1 MRASG
6 TVGSRF
12 EDLSVRVQPG
22 RWDEEKRPRPSRESQ
37 RMVEYGMLL
46 ILVTVTVLFLSA
58 GIGNGILGVFQT
70 ATNALR

>member
-22 RWDEEKRPRPSRESQ
+22 SWAEEKRPRPSRESQ

-46 ILVTVTVLFLSA
+46 ILITVTALFLSA
-58 GIGNGILGVFQT
+58 GIRNGVLSVFQT
-70 ATNALR
+70 ATNVLR